1 MTFELTAPPLGG
13 WPIGPAGA
21 AAAAPPSIHLG
32 LNSATFALKV
42 KSFAVALSL
51 LAGLTG
57 AASLSSAGFAV
68 VSLESPAG
76 VGAAA
81 VSASAVLSATVASE
95 VSTEGSADAFSI
107 SVVFWSVE
115 LLIFTICTIKK
126 LFRTLFFIILAVL
139 LLLFS
144 YSNSLT

>member
-1 MTFELTAPPLGG
+1 MKVRTCSHVYHVPTYCKKVSKFWSTMFELTAPPLGG

-81 VSASAVLSATVASE
+81 VSAFAVLSATVAS
-95 VSTEGSADAFSI
+95 
-107 SVVFWSVE
+107 
-115 LLIFTICTIKK
+115 
-126 LFRTLFFIILAVL
+126 
-139 LLLFS
+139 
-144 YSNSLT
+144 